1 MYGPIRKNYSG
12 PRPLGDVVLDG
23 FDFDMENNVGVY
35 NYIFLIEKLQTLF
48 LTDSSKDYIISGA
61 S

>member
-1 MYGPIRKNYSG
+1 
-12 PRPLGDVVLDG
+12 LGDVVLDG